1 MMQFTFLR
9 FLGNAL
15 LSYEQLNESPSSVN
29 ISTDT
34 VVETTIEE
42 NYDDLF
48 HSCDSFSVRHQQQ
61 KIALKKTT
69 QYKDTTIRKKVT

>member
-9 FLGNAL
+9 FLGDTL

-29 ISTDT
+29 ISTDSC
-34 VVETTIEE
+34 VETTIEE
-42 NYDDLF
+42 NDDLF
-48 HSCDSFSVRHQQQ
+48 HSCHSFPVRHQQQ

-69 QYKDTTIRKKVT
+69 QYKDTTIRNKVT